1 MSCERFSPNER
12 IAVMLEVPS
21 PLARRPIGRHLIVAA
36 ALLGGLVVQSAAP
49 AANAPSALP
58 GASPGAPLPT
68 AAAAPSAP
76 TATATPAGSAPAPAP
91 GPQSSG
97 GTVDEQVQSLKSDV
111 LDLNRDLF
119 VLEQELLYP
128 ANTQVAVFVS
138 MDAGTFFGLDAV
150 QLKIDGK
157 EVADYLYTPREVHA
171 LVQGG
176 VQRLYVGNLKVG
188 KHELVAF
195 FTGKGPHNLDYTRGA
210 TLEFQKDIGAKYLE
224 LTITDDQKKLQPQF
238 RIKDWD

>member
-1 MSCERFSPNER
+1 
-12 IAVMLEVPS
+12 MLEIWS
-21 PLARRPIGRHLIVAA
+21 SLTRRPAGKCLAGRF
-36 ALLGGLVVQSAAP
+36 ALLAGLAAFATAPHATFAQTP
-49 AANAPSALP
+49 AA
-58 GASPGAPLPT
+58 G
-68 AAAAPSAP
+68 AAAATAP
-76 TATATPAGSAPAPAP
+76 VPTPVAASQPAGSVAPA
-91 GPQSSG
+91 GP
-97 GTVDEQVQSLKSDV
+97 VDSQVQSLKSDV

-138 MDAGTFFGLDAV
+138 IDAGTFFALDSV

-195 FTGKGPHNLDYTRGA
+195 LTGKGPHDLDYTRGA
-210 TLEFQKDIGAKYLE
+210 TLDFQKTIGAKYLE
-224 LTITDDQKKLQPQF
+224 LIITDAQKKLQPEF
-238 RIKDWD
+238 RIKDWE

>member
-1 MSCERFSPNER
+1 MP
-12 IAVMLEVPS
+12 EVPL
-21 PLARRPIGRHLIVAA
+21 PLARRPTGRSLIVAA
-36 ALLGGLVVQSAAP
+36 ALLAGLAALSSAAAFAQTP
-49 AANAPSALP
+49 A
-58 GASPGAPLPT
+58 PT
-68 AAAAPSAP
+68 AAAPQPAAAAQ
-76 TATATPAGSAPAPAP
+76 TAGGS
-91 GPQSSG
+91 
-97 GTVDEQVQSLKSDV
+97 VDEQVQSLKSDV

-138 MDAGTFFGLDAV
+138 MDAGTFFALDSV
-150 QLKIDGK
+150 QLKLDGK

-195 FTGKGPHNLDYTRGA
+195 FTGKGPHQLDYTRGA
-210 TLEFQKDIGAKYLE
+210 TLQFQKDIGAKYLE
-224 LTITDDQKKLQPQF
+224 LTITDDQSKLQPQF

>member
-1 MSCERFSPNER
+1 MHDAPLSP
-12 IAVMLEVPS
+12 
-21 PLARRPIGRHLIVAA
+21 ARRPAGGFAVGAA
-36 ALLGGLVVQSAAP
+36 ALLAAL
-49 AANAPSALP
+49 AAL
-58 GASPGAPLPT
+58 
-68 AAAAPSAP
+68 AAAAPAFAQSQAQ
-76 TATATPAGSAPAPAP
+76 PAP
-91 GPQSSG
+91 
-97 GTVDEQVQSLKSDV
+97 VDQQVQSLKSDV

-138 MDAGTFFGLDAV
+138 MDAGTFFALDSV

-176 VQRLYVGNLKVG
+176 VQRLYVGNLKAG

-195 FTGKGPHNLDYTRGA
+195 FTGKGPHDLDYTRGA
-210 TLEFQKDIGAKYLE
+210 SLEFRKGIGAKYLE
-224 LTITDDQKKLQPQF
+224 LTITDDQSKLQPQF
-238 RIKDWD
+238 RIKNWE

>member
-1 MSCERFSPNER
+1 MPE
-12 IAVMLEVPS
+12 APS
-21 PLARRPIGRHLIVAA
+21 PFVRWLARRPAGRCLTAKILLLAGLAGLTMPPATFAQSAATAAPPAA
-36 ALLGGLVVQSAAP
+36 AAPGAPAAPTPSTSSAAP
-49 AANAPSALP
+49 AA
-58 GASPGAPLPT
+58 
-68 AAAAPSAP
+68 AATTPVPAAP
-76 TATATPAGSAPAPAP
+76 
-91 GPQSSG
+91 
-97 GTVDEQVQSLKSDV
+97 VDTQVQSLKSDV

-138 MDAGTFFGLDAV
+138 MDAGTFFALDSV

-195 FTGKGPHNLDYTRGA
+195 LTGKGPHNLDYTRGA
-210 TLEFQKDIGAKYLE
+210 TLNFQKDIGAKYLE
-224 LTITDDQKKLQPQF
+224 LTITDDRQKLQPQF

>member
-1 MSCERFSPNER
+1 MPD
-12 IAVMLEVPS
+12 VPS
-21 PLARRPIGRHLIVAA
+21 PLVRRPAGRCLTAKVALLAGFLALQATAGVTFAQTPAPPAASPAAVSPAA
-36 ALLGGLVVQSAAP
+36 ASQ
-49 AANAPSALP
+49 
-58 GASPGAPLPT
+58 
-68 AAAAPSAP
+68 
-76 TATATPAGSAPAPAP
+76 PAG
-91 GPQSSG
+91 G
-97 GTVDEQVQSLKSDV
+97 GVDEQVQSLKSDV

-138 MDAGTFFGLDAV
+138 MDAGTFFALDTV

-157 EVADYLYTPREVHA
+157 EVANYLYTPRETHA

-195 FTGKGPHNLDYTRGA
+195 FTGKGPHDLDYTRGA
-210 TLEFQKDIGAKYLE
+210 TLDFQKTIGAKYLE
-224 LTITDDQKKLQPQF
+224 LTITDDQSKLQPQF
-238 RIKDWD
+238 RIKDWE

>member
-1 MSCERFSPNER
+1 MPD
-12 IAVMLEVPS
+12 VP
-21 PLARRPIGRHLIVAA
+21 PLARRPAGRCLTATA
-36 ALLGGLVVQSAAP
+36 ALLAGIAALAAIPSTFAQSA
-49 AANAPSALP
+49 
-58 GASPGAPLPT
+58 T
-68 AAAAPSAP
+68 AAAAASA
-76 TATATPAGSAPAPAP
+76 AASPA
-91 GPQSSG
+91 
-97 GTVDEQVQSLKSDV
+97 TVDEQVQSLKSDV

-138 MDAGTFFGLDAV
+138 MDAGTFFALDSV

-157 EVADYLYTPREVHA
+157 QVANYLYTPREVHA

-195 FTGKGPHNLDYTRGA
+195 FTGKGPHQLDYTRGA
-210 TLEFQKDIGAKYLE
+210 TLDFHKDIGARYLE

>member
-1 MSCERFSPNER
+1 M
-12 IAVMLEVPS
+12 
-21 PLARRPIGRHLIVAA
+21 
-36 ALLGGLVVQSAAP
+36 
-49 AANAPSALP
+49 
-58 GASPGAPLPT
+58 
-68 AAAAPSAP
+68 
-76 TATATPAGSAPAPAP
+76 
-91 GPQSSG
+91 
-97 GTVDEQVQSLKSDV
+97 QSLKSDV

-138 MDAGTFFGLDAV
+138 MDAGTFFALDSV

-157 EVADYLYTPREVHA
+157 QVANYLYTPRETHA

-195 FTGKGPHNLDYTRGA
+195 FTGKGPHALDYTRGA
-210 TLEFQKDIGAKYLE
+210 TLDFQKDIGAKYLE
-224 LTITDDQKKLQPQF
+224 LTITDDQSKLQPQF

>member
-1 MSCERFSPNER
+1 MP
-12 IAVMLEVPS
+12 EVPS
-21 PLARRPIGRHLIVAA
+21 PLARPPAGRCLTSKLVLLAGLA
-36 ALLGGLVVQSAAP
+36 ALATPPATFAQNAP
-49 AANAPSALP
+49 PAPSASSAAVP
-58 GASPGAPLPT
+58 AAASPS
-68 AAAAPSAP
+68 AAGQG
-76 TATATPAGSAPAPAP
+76 GS
-91 GPQSSG
+91 
-97 GTVDEQVQSLKSDV
+97 VDEQVQSLKSDV

-138 MDAGTFFGLDAV
+138 MDAGTFFALDSV

-157 EVADYLYTPREVHA
+157 EVANYIYTPREVHA

-188 KHELVAF
+188 KHQLVAF
-195 FTGKGPHNLDYTRGA
+195 LTGKGPHDLDYTRGA
-210 TLEFQKDIGAKYLE
+210 TLQFQKDIGAKYLE

-238 RIKDWD
+238 RIKDEE

>member
-1 MSCERFSPNER
+1 MP
-12 IAVMLEVPS
+12 EVPF
-21 PLARRPIGRHLIVAA
+21 PVARRPAGRPASRYLSARLALLAGLVALAA
-36 ALLGGLVVQSAAP
+36 AATAFAADPAP
-49 AANAPSALP
+49 AAS
-58 GASPGAPLPT
+58 
-68 AAAAPSAP
+68 
-76 TATATPAGSAPAPAP
+76 
-91 GPQSSG
+91 
-97 GTVDEQVQSLKSDV
+97 VDQQVQSLKSDV

-138 MDAGTFFGLDAV
+138 MDAGTFFALDSV

-157 EVADYLYTPREVHA
+157 QVANYLYTPREVHA

-188 KHELVAF
+188 KHQLVAF
-195 FTGKGPHNLDYTRGA
+195 LTGKGPHNLDYTRGA
-210 TLEFQKDIGAKYLE
+210 TLDFQKDIGAKYLE

-238 RIKDWD
+238 RIKDGE

>member
-1 MSCERFSPNER
+1 MKRAAMFGRMSCARSSPNER
-12 IAVMLEVPS
+12 TYTMPDVPS
-21 PLARRPIGRHLIVAA
+21 LLVRWPARRLAGRCLTTKLALLAGFLTLQAIAGA
-36 ALLGGLVVQSAAP
+36 ALAQTTTPATPAAP
-49 AANAPSALP
+49 AAPSPA
-58 GASPGAPLPT
+58 AS
-68 AAAAPSAP
+68 S
-76 TATATPAGSAPAPAP
+76 PAAPAP
-91 GPQSSG
+91 G
-97 GTVDEQVQSLKSDV
+97 VDEQVQSLKSDV

-138 MDAGTFFGLDAV
+138 MDAGTFFALDSV

-195 FTGKGPHNLDYTRGA
+195 LTGKGPHNLDYTRGA
-210 TLEFQKDIGAKYLE
+210 TLDFQKDIGAKYLE
-224 LTITDDQKKLQPQF
+224 LTISDDQHKLQPQF

>member
-1 MSCERFSPNER
+1 MPE
-12 IAVMLEVPS
+12 APS
-21 PLARRPIGRHLIVAA
+21 PLARRPAGRCLTTLFALFA
-36 ALLGGLVVQSAAP
+36 GLGALLTTTVIWAQSPAPAVSASPAVSPAAQQPVAP
-49 AANAPSALP
+49 AA
-58 GASPGAPLPT
+58 GQ
-68 AAAAPSAP
+68 
-76 TATATPAGSAPAPAP
+76 PAGTE
-91 GPQSSG
+91 GQG
-97 GTVDEQVQSLKSDV
+97 GGSVDEQVQSLKSDV

-138 MDAGTFFGLDAV
+138 MDAGTFFALDSV

-188 KHELVAF
+188 KHQLVAF
-195 FTGKGPHNLDYTRGA
+195 LTGKGPHHLDYTRGA
-210 TLEFQKDIGAKYLE
+210 TLDFQKDIGAKYLE

>member
-1 MSCERFSPNER
+1 MPD
-12 IAVMLEVPS
+12 VPS
-21 PLARRPIGRHLIVAA
+21 PAARRPAGRCLTAKLALLAGLLALEAA
-36 ALLGGLVVQSAAP
+36 AGAAFAQSAAP
-49 AANAPSALP
+49 AGSSQPAVSSPSA
-58 GASPGAPLPT
+58 SQ
-68 AAAAPSAP
+68 
-76 TATATPAGSAPAPAP
+76 PAPAAQP
-91 GPQSSG
+91 SRTGSG
-97 GTVDEQVQSLKSDV
+97 GGVDSPVDSQVQSLKSDV

-138 MDAGTFFGLDAV
+138 MDAGTFFALDSV

-195 FTGKGPHNLDYTRGA
+195 FTGKGPHHLDYTRGA
-210 TLEFQKDIGAKYLE
+210 TLNFQKDIGAKYLE
-224 LTITDDQKKLQPQF
+224 LTITDDQSKLQPQF
-238 RIKDWD
+238 RIKDWE

>member
-1 MSCERFSPNER
+1 MPD
-12 IAVMLEVPS
+12 VPL
-21 PLARRPIGRHLIVAA
+21 PLARRRPAGRGLTAKAAPLAWLAALVAVPAAFAGSPAPPASAPPAA
-36 ALLGGLVVQSAAP
+36 AFPPAATPATLMQQAPPSQPTPPQPAAAADGQGAP
-49 AANAPSALP
+49 AAA
-58 GASPGAPLPT
+58 
-68 AAAAPSAP
+68 
-76 TATATPAGSAPAPAP
+76 
-91 GPQSSG
+91 
-97 GTVDEQVQSLKSDV
+97 VDEQVQSLKSDV

-138 MDAGTFFGLDAV
+138 MNAGTFFALDSV

-210 TLEFQKDIGAKYLE
+210 TLDFSKGIGAKYLE
-224 LTITDDQKKLQPQF
+224 LTITDDQSKLQPQF
-238 RIKDWD
+238 RIKDWE

>member
-1 MSCERFSPNER
+1 MPD
-12 IAVMLEVPS
+12 VPS
-21 PLARRPIGRHLIVAA
+21 PLARRPAGRCLTAKVALLAGFLALQATAA
-36 ALLGGLVVQSAAP
+36 ATFAQTAAP
-49 AANAPSALP
+49 AGPPQPAASSPP
-58 GASPGAPLPT
+58 GASQP
-68 AAAAPSAP
+68 AAAAD
-76 TATATPAGSAPAPAP
+76 APA
-91 GPQSSG
+91 SSG
-97 GTVDEQVQSLKSDV
+97 RAVDEQVQSLKSDV

-138 MDAGTFFGLDAV
+138 MDAGTFFALDSV

-188 KHELVAF
+188 KHQLVAF
-195 FTGKGPHNLDYTRGA
+195 LTGKGPHNLDYTRGA
-210 TLEFQKDIGAKYLE
+210 TLDFQKDIGAKYLE
-224 LTITDDQKKLQPQF
+224 LTITDDQSKLQPQF
-238 RIKDWD
+238 RIRNWE

>member
-1 MSCERFSPNER
+1 MP
-12 IAVMLEVPS
+12 EVS
-21 PLARRPIGRHLIVAA
+21 LLHARRPAGRRLIVKAVLLA
-36 ALLGGLVVQSAAP
+36 ALAAVTAAP
-49 AANAPSALP
+49 AAFAQ
-58 GASPGAPLPT
+58 
-68 AAAAPSAP
+68 SAP
-76 TATATPAGSAPAPAP
+76 P
-91 GPQSSG
+91 GG
-97 GTVDEQVQSLKSDV
+97 AVDEQVQSLKSDV

-138 MDAGTFFGLDAV
+138 MDAGTFFGLDSV

-188 KHELVAF
+188 KHQLVAF

-210 TLEFQKDIGAKYLE
+210 TLDFHKDIGAKYLE
-224 LTITDDQKKLQPQF
+224 LMITDDQQKLQPEF
-238 RIKDWD
+238 RIKDWE

>member
-1 MSCERFSPNER
+1 MP
-12 IAVMLEVPS
+12 EVPS
-21 PLARRPIGRHLIVAA
+21 PLTRRPPGRCLTARFALLAGLA
-36 ALLGGLVVQSAAP
+36 ALATAP
-49 AANAPSALP
+49 AASYAQSPAAAATATAVATGATTPAQAPA
-58 GASPGAPLPT
+58 ASPAPTPGAP
-68 AAAAPSAP
+68 AAAAPIAAATGSASAP
-76 TATATPAGSAPAPAP
+76 
-91 GPQSSG
+91 
-97 GTVDEQVQSLKSDV
+97 VDSQVQSLKSDV

-138 MDAGTFFGLDAV
+138 IDAGTFFALDSV

-195 FTGKGPHNLDYTRGA
+195 LTGKGPHDLDYTRGA
-210 TLEFQKDIGAKYLE
+210 TLDFQKDIGAKYLE
-224 LTITDDQKKLQPQF
+224 LTITDSQKKLQPEF
-238 RIKDWD
+238 RIRNWE

>member
-1 MSCERFSPNER
+1 MSP
-12 IAVMLEVPS
+12 
-21 PLARRPIGRHLIVAA
+21 ARRPAGGFTVGRA
-36 ALLGGLVVQSAAP
+36 ALLAALAALAAVVPAFAQSQAQ
-49 AANAPSALP
+49 
-58 GASPGAPLPT
+58 
-68 AAAAPSAP
+68 
-76 TATATPAGSAPAPAP
+76 PAP
-91 GPQSSG
+91 
-97 GTVDEQVQSLKSDV
+97 VDQQVQSLKSDV

-138 MDAGTFFGLDAV
+138 MDAGTFFALDSV

-176 VQRLYVGNLKVG
+176 VQRLYVGNLKAG

-195 FTGKGPHNLDYTRGA
+195 FTGKGPHDLDYTRGA
-210 TLEFQKDIGAKYLE
+210 SLEFRKGIGAKYLE
-224 LTITDDQKKLQPQF
+224 LTISDDQSKLQPQF
-238 RIKDWD
+238 RIKNWE

>member
-1 MSCERFSPNER
+1 MP
-12 IAVMLEVPS
+12 EVPS
-21 PLARRPIGRHLIVAA
+21 PLVRRPAGRFLIVGA
-36 ALLGGLVVQSAAP
+36 ALLAGLLALAAAP
-49 AANAPSALP
+49 AAFAQS
-58 GASPGAPLPT
+58 PLPT
-68 AAAAPSAP
+68 TSQPAAAQPVAAQPAAAQPMAAAAPA
-76 TATATPAGSAPAPAP
+76 AG
-91 GPQSSG
+91 GL
-97 GTVDEQVQSLKSDV
+97 VDEQVQSLKSDV

-138 MDAGTFFGLDAV
+138 MDAGTFFALDSV
-150 QLKIDGK
+150 QLKIDNK

-238 RIKDWD
+238 RIKDWN

>member
-1 MSCERFSPNER
+1 MPD
-12 IAVMLEVPS
+12 VPS
-21 PLARRPIGRHLIVAA
+21 LLARRLAGRCLTAKLALLAGFLALQATAGA
-36 ALLGGLVVQSAAP
+36 ALAQTPAP
-49 AANAPSALP
+49 AAA
-58 GASPGAPLPT
+58 
-68 AAAAPSAP
+68 
-76 TATATPAGSAPAPAP
+76 SAPA
-91 GPQSSG
+91 
-97 GTVDEQVQSLKSDV
+97 VDGQVQSLKSDV

-138 MDAGTFFGLDAV
+138 MDAGTFFALDSV
-150 QLKIDGK
+150 QLKVDGK
-157 EVADYLYTPREVHA
+157 EVANYLYTPREVHS

-210 TLEFQKDIGAKYLE
+210 TLDFQKDIGAKYLE
-224 LTITDDQKKLQPQF
+224 LTITDDQRKLQPQF
-238 RIKDWD
+238 RIKDWE

>member
-1 MSCERFSPNER
+1 MP
-12 IAVMLEVPS
+12 EVPS
-21 PLARRPIGRHLIVAA
+21 PLARRLAGRCLIAKITLLAGLAALAA
-36 ALLGGLVVQSAAP
+36 APAAFAQSAAP
-49 AANAPSALP
+49 GAPQ
-58 GASPGAPLPT
+58 ASPAQQAQLAQP
-68 AAAAPSAP
+68 AAAAPA
-76 TATATPAGSAPAPAP
+76 
-91 GPQSSG
+91 SG
-97 GTVDEQVQSLKSDV
+97 GPVDDQVQSLKSDV

-138 MDAGTFFGLDAV
+138 MDAGTFFALDSV

-188 KHELVAF
+188 KHQLVAF
-195 FTGKGPHNLDYTRGA
+195 LTGKGPHHLDYTRGA
-210 TLEFQKDIGAKYLE
+210 TLDFQKDIGAKYLE

-238 RIKDWD
+238 RIKDWE